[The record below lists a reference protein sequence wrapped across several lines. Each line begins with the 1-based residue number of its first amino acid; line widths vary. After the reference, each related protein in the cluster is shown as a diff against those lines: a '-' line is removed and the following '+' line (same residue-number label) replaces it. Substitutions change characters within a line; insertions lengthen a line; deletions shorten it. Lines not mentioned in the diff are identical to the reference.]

1 MDETGDDCDK
11 DVDNDGFGCSCWFL
25 NQTTNNDDV
34 SVIAIGVGN
43 TIDNHRQWARTVL
56 IVERGIAPAERL
68 RQQDLYRL
76 ASLSLIS
83 LMIIFITVILIS
95 ERNSSGNK
103 CLVMKQ
109 FLSADQLDEIEEIIE
124 MKVLLKVIVIIM

>member
-1 MDETGDDCDK
+1 M
-11 DVDNDGFGCSCWFL
+11 
-25 NQTTNNDDV
+25 
-34 SVIAIGVGN
+34 
-43 TIDNHRQWARTVL
+43 L

>member
-1 MDETGDDCDK
+1 M
-11 DVDNDGFGCSCWFL
+11 
-25 NQTTNNDDV
+25 
-34 SVIAIGVGN
+34 
-43 TIDNHRQWARTVL
+43 
-56 IVERGIAPAERL
+56 
-68 RQQDLYRL
+68 
-76 ASLSLIS
+76 SLIS